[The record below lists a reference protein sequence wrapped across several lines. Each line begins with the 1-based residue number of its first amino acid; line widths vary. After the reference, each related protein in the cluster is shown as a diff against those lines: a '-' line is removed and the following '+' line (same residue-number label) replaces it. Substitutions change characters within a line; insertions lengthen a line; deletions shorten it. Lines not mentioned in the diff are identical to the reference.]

1 LASGKHFS
9 GNENYSSCQYPPSP
23 ARRPAKLELL
33 VTYIGLYRFPF
44 LAFHEHMPICR
55 ASSFLLVPGKRRQ
68 GSSETLGLE
77 IASKTNPS
85 KTCFL
90 AGGVVCA
97 TLLARTNSEGSMN
110 PAILLVDVASTNR
123 EGLRHFLQCQ
133 KCDVEEAA
141 DGESA
146 VRCCLQMQPDLVLLH
161 DTLPDVGSF
170 ELCRQIKKDPLN
182 QLLPVIVVK
191 PSPDQWD
198 IHRGRKAGAMDI
210 WATPPSLWD
219 ALGRIQAILRLK
231 MYMDEQ
237 ARSAVFSLARSVDSK
252 HNLRNGH
259 SERLVAYAEQLGESL
274 GFGEEDL
281 QELRIASWIHDIGKI
296 NIPESIL
303 LKPGP
308 LDAEERRIMQEH
320 PAIGEKICAPLKSL
334 RRILPVIRHHHEK
347 MDGSGY
353 PDGLRG
359 EAIPLKARI
368 LQVADIYDALTTD
381 RPYRGALPPEE
392 ALQTLFSEA
401 ENGWLDASVVL
412 KFSRLCRDGEF
423 FPVRGRTMLAS
434 YYA

>member
-1 LASGKHFS
+1 
-9 GNENYSSCQYPPSP
+9 
-23 ARRPAKLELL
+23 
-33 VTYIGLYRFPF
+33 
-44 LAFHEHMPICR
+44 
-55 ASSFLLVPGKRRQ
+55 
-68 GSSETLGLE
+68 
-77 IASKTNPS
+77 
-85 KTCFL
+85 
-90 AGGVVCA
+90 
-97 TLLARTNSEGSMN
+97 MN
-110 PAILLVDVASTNR
+110 PAILLVDVASANR
-123 EGLRHFLQCQ
+123 EGLRYFLQCQ

-161 DTLPDVGSF
+161 DGLTDVGSF

-182 QLLPVIVVK
+182 QLTPVILVK
-191 PSPDQWD
+191 PSPNQWD
-198 IHRGRKAGAMDI
+198 IHRGREAGAMDI

-219 ALGRIQAILRLK
+219 ALGRIQTILRLK

-237 ARSAVFSLARSVDSK
+237 AKSAVFALARSIDSK
-252 HNLRNGH
+252 KNLRNGH
-259 SERLVAYAEQLGESL
+259 SDRLLAYAEQLGESIGL
-274 GFGEEDL
+274 GDEDMH
-281 QELRIASWIHDIGKI
+281 ELRIACWLHDIGKI
-296 NIPESIL
+296 FVPDSIL

-320 PAIGEKICAPLKSL
+320 PVTGENICKPLKSL
-334 RRILPVIRHHHEK
+334 RKILPVIRHHHEK

-381 RPYRGALPPEE
+381 RPYRAALPPEE
-392 ALQTLFSEA
+392 ALRTLFGEA

>member
-1 LASGKHFS
+1 
-9 GNENYSSCQYPPSP
+9 
-23 ARRPAKLELL
+23 
-33 VTYIGLYRFPF
+33 
-44 LAFHEHMPICR
+44 
-55 ASSFLLVPGKRRQ
+55 
-68 GSSETLGLE
+68 
-77 IASKTNPS
+77 
-85 KTCFL
+85 
-90 AGGVVCA
+90 
-97 TLLARTNSEGSMN
+97 MN

-123 EGLRHFLQCQ
+123 EELRHFLQNQ
-133 KCDVEEAA
+133 KCDVEAAA

-146 VRCCLQMQPDLVLLH
+146 VRCCQQMQPDLVLVY
-161 DTLPDVGSF
+161 DSLPDIGSF
-170 ELCRQIKKDPLN
+170 ELCRQIKRDPLH
-182 QLLPVIVVK
+182 QLTPVILVK
-191 PSPDQWD
+191 ASPDQWD
-198 IHRGRKAGAMDI
+198 IQRGREAGAMDI
-210 WATPPSLWD
+210 WATPASLWD
-219 ALGRIQAILRLK
+219 ALGRIQTILRLK

-237 ARSAVFSLARSVDSK
+237 ARSAVFSLARSVDAK
-252 HNLRNGH
+252 HNLKNGH

-281 QELRIASWIHDIGKI
+281 QELRIASWVHDIGKI

-303 LKPGP
+303 LKAGP

-320 PAIGEKICAPLKSL
+320 PVLGERICAPLKSL

-368 LQVADIYDALTTD
+368 LQVADIYDALTTE
-381 RPYRGALPPEE
+381 RPYRGALLPEE
-392 ALQTLFSEA
+392 ALQTLFREA

-434 YYA
+434 YYG